1 VILKY
6 LRCFVICAVFFVVF
20 SVFCITPGSMAG
32 REIDLRAFPK
42 LNLSGNV
49 AENWKSWY
57 AQFSV
62 AVEMTSINLGKEEVG
77 AQEVEVFRGRKKLLA
92 LLCAVGSDGMDTLTS
107 LGFDVAGNND
117 DNAFEEAI
125 NLLRG
130 QYCRDESFYVKTIR
144 FVTVSQAAGEG
155 DMEYLLRIEKLSR
168 AVEFGADNNELRLR
182 FCVALAVNG
191 LTDASTRKELLQVQN
206 LTWDQLRTTLTAKT
220 IGKESESLMSEAR
233 SGGYNRSSSIKT
245 EVDEVRCRP
254 IPYSPMRGKSYRPK
268 EYFDTQNISN
278 ERGSYEHSLQKGVGR
293 GGDWRERVKSD
304 VPMKGSKGC
313 FGCGS
318 SSHFLRN
325 CPDAR
330 CFACSQIGHTV
341 KDCRRKNVMYGEE
354 RRDCDVGLRESESLD
369 SNTYRKRS
377 YGRRDEEGRYD
388 KPDLRRSTEY
398 VGGDEDEG
406 ITKYLDVNDVKVEF
420 KFDTGANVSTVSV
433 DTAELLGL
441 TYEKP
446 EMYLTG
452 ADGSNLKVVGMSKVT
467 IASKDRRIDTN
478 VYVLE
483 GAKQNLLGLNELRR
497 LELIAVIGCMRSPSR
512 LNAEIS
518 DGQFGKRTRFY

>member
-32 REIDLRAFPK
+32 REVDLRAFPK

-57 AQFSV
+57 AQFAV

-77 AQEVEVFRGRKKLLA
+77 GREVEVFRGRKKLLA

-233 SGGYNRSSSIKT
+233 SGGYNRSS
-245 EVDEVRCRP
+245 VLRLRL
-254 IPYSPMRGKSYRPK
+254 MR
-268 EYFDTQNISN
+268 
-278 ERGSYEHSLQKGVGR
+278 L
-293 GGDWRERVKSD
+293 
-304 VPMKGSKGC
+304 
-313 FGCGS
+313 
-318 SSHFLRN
+318 
-325 CPDAR
+325 
-330 CFACSQIGHTV
+330 
-341 KDCRRKNVMYGEE
+341 
-354 RRDCDVGLRESESLD
+354 DVGLFP
-369 SNTYRKRS
+369 T
-377 YGRRDEEGRYD
+377 
-388 KPDLRRSTEY
+388 
-398 VGGDEDEG
+398 
-406 ITKYLDVNDVKVEF
+406 
-420 KFDTGANVSTVSV
+420 
-433 DTAELLGL
+433 LL
-441 TYEKP
+441 
-446 EMYLTG
+446 
-452 ADGSNLKVVGMSKVT
+452 
-467 IASKDRRIDTN
+467 
-478 VYVLE
+478 
-483 GAKQNLLGLNELRR
+483 
-497 LELIAVIGCMRSPSR
+497 
-512 LNAEIS
+512 
-518 DGQFGKRTRFY
+518 